1 MSDQVLPYLNK
12 SLVDIPGESWKDIPG
27 FEGYYQASTES
38 RIKSVDRIVP
48 HPRLY
53 QQFVKGR
60 ILSQKVNINRNIKTG
75 QPMIDLGVTLT
86 VENTTRYIN
95 VRRLVYKTF
104 IDPHLDYKN
113 DGLYV
118 VNKDGDGYN
127 NKPQNIS
134 LLTKSEKQLRAIARD
149 RVLPSI
155 LKTAD
160 RSNWRKNYSSSKPVK
175 QFDLDGNLLKEYS
188 SIREATRQT
197 KLGNKAIIDV
207 AKGLYKQWNGF
218 VWRYREK

>member
-1 MSDQVLPYLNK
+1 MPELIPPYQNK
-12 SLVDIPGESWKDIPG
+12 SLIDILGETWKDIPG
-27 FEGYYQASTES
+27 FEGYYHASTEG
-38 RIKSVDRIVP
+38 RIKSVDRVIP

-60 ILSQKVNINRNIKTG
+60 ILSQKANLNRNVKTG
-75 QPMIDLGVTLT
+75 QPMIDLGVTLA
-86 VENTTRYIN
+86 VENTMRYLN

-104 IDPHLDYKN
+104 IDPRLDYKN

-127 NKPQNIS
+127 NRPENLA

-160 RSNWRKNYSSSKPVK
+160 RSNWRKTYTSSKAV
-175 QFDLDGNLLKEYS
+175 
-188 SIREATRQT
+188 
-197 KLGNKAIIDV
+197 
-207 AKGLYKQWNGF
+207 
-218 VWRYREK
+218 